1 MTIEEFKNTT
11 WSAKTQVYFRGNKTD
26 PIYVLGVDFGEGK
39 LLLELD
45 PDSPRATWVYALN
58 VELVK

>member
-1 MTIEEFKNTT
+1 MTREEFRNTCWT
-11 WSAKTQVYFRGNKTD
+11 SKTQVYYRGNKTD
-26 PIYVLGVDFGEGK
+26 PIYVLGVDFGEEK

-45 PDSPRATWVYALN
+45 PDSPRATWVYALT